1 MEKLKK
7 KCCEEEAVL
16 TSLQRE
22 LKRHLEEQVKSEV
35 ISCLEDLKRQFRSF
49 EEAYD
54 LIHNQLE
61 DIDEILQVI
70 CIS

>member
-16 TSLQRE
+16 TILQRE
-22 LKRHLEEQVKSEV
+22 LIRHLEEQVKSEV